1 MKRIPGWVW
10 PILGIVILVSI
21 GYRGMM
27 QAQYYKGIADAA
39 AEESARQ
46 SELITE
52 AQARTDSLLVGL
64 DELTILASKHAIEDS
79 IRKIELTT
87 ARSNAKN
94 VSDSLS
100 IELASRLDSVQV
112 RQLENL
118 IVSHQIEIQ
127 TLTEAIELEAGGRRI
142 EALRADRAS
151 NVVIQLQMQI
161 TQMEERDSTRSV
173 EIIALREATS
183 GLSLSVKAGWLTG
196 AGGVVLGYA
205 LATVLNR

>member
-1 MKRIPGWVW
+1 M
-10 PILGIVILVSI
+10 L
-21 GYRGMM
+21 
-27 QAQYYKGIADAA
+27 A
-39 AEESARQ
+39 
-46 SELITE
+46 
-52 AQARTDSLLVGL
+52 GL

-79 IRKIELTT
+79 IRKIELTA

-100 IELASRLDSVQV
+100 IELAARLDSVQV

-161 TQMEERDSTRSV
+161 TQMEQRDSTRSV

-196 AGGVVLGYA
+196 AGGIVLGYA
-205 LATVLNR
+205 LATVLNH